1 MSDTPTEND
10 LRAIRK
16 AAKRARKKKLA
27 EFGLYTENP
36 VYKDK
41 TLKVAFCFSGQLRTW
56 RKCIPTWKKLFKDL
70 KDNYNVSN
78 IDVFCHIWDHNTL
91 QHGIAMTQFKDGVL
105 IDPIDNSVVL
115 PDSEI
120 NEYINLLNPVSYK
133 IDNIEVSK
141 SIKQQTSN
149 KGLIE
154 SQYSGKFVNSWMAP
168 QLYSIMYAA
177 HLKKMHEIKNEIN
190 YDLCIRMR
198 NDLYLNEDF
207 RADFSIEEMLQPAF
221 NTIHSCHSGIDVS
234 GPWFKR
240 RLGDIFW
247 YADSPTFDKLSD
259 FYHWLPIFGTRALGP
274 DLAPEHIFYY
284 YAKMFNISINSK
296 PIYYVTIAR
305 DADYAN
311 YKKDAGL
318 GPLGEH
324 EILC

>member
-27 EFGLYTENP
+27 ESGLHTENP

-56 RKCIPTWKKLFKDL
+56 RKCISTWKELFKDL
-70 KDNYNVSN
+70 KDNHNVSN

-91 QHGIAMTQFKDGVL
+91 QQGIANKKIILDTLDEA
-105 IDPIDNSVVL
+105 VVL
-115 PDSEI
+115 SESEI
-120 NEYINLLNPVSYK
+120 NDYIEQLGPTAYK
-133 IDNIEVSK
+133 IDNVEVSK
-141 SIKQQTSN
+141 SVKQQTSDR
-149 KGLIE
+149 GLIE
-154 SQYSGKFVNSWMAP
+154 SAHSGKFVHSWMAP
-168 QLYSIMYAA
+168 QFYSIMYAA
-177 HLKKMHEIKNEIN
+177 HLKKMHEVKNQVN

-198 NDLYLNEDF
+198 NDMYLNENF
-207 RADFSIEEMLQPAF
+207 RADFSIDEMLQPAF
-221 NTIHSCHSGIDVS
+221 NTIHACHSGVDGS

-259 FYHWLPIFGTRALGP
+259 FYHWLPIFGTRALDPVG
-274 DLAPEHIFYY
+274 LAPEHIFYY
-284 YAKMFNISINSK
+284 YAKMFNISINPK
-296 PIYYVTIAR
+296 PIHYVTIAR